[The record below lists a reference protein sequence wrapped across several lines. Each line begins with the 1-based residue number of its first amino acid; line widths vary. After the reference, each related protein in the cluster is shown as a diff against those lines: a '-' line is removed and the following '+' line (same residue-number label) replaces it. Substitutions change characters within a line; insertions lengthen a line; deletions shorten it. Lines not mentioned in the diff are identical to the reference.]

1 MAGTVRF
8 GNNTDHQYNQ
18 LLNALAQSRSLS
30 LSGLTANHAG
40 LFAYNNGRLYILNA
54 DATAFELIATDS
66 DKLQGQAGTY
76 YLGRANHTGTQVAST
91 ISDFNTAVRTNRLD
105 QMAAP
110 TAAVALN
117 GQKIT
122 GLADGSAGSDA
133 ATYGQLLQFLNNQSF
148 KSPVKAATTAN
159 ITLISGG
166 APNTL
171 DGVTLVNGDR
181 VLVKDQTNGQENGIF
196 TVTTVGSGSNGSWT
210 RATDFDSSA
219 EAVPGSIISVEQ
231 GTANGDKL
239 FMLATNGPITLGTTP
254 LTFSPYGAS
263 SGEIGVAGAGLTK
276 TGSTYD
282 VGAGTGISVGAD
294 AVSIDTSLV
303 ARVKRGTVPSGASAA
318 VTINHALALGTNQ
331 NIAYLSI
338 IERSTGDEIRC
349 GWTRV
354 DGNNVSVTL
363 PTVPAANQ
371 YDWTVVG

>member
-1 MAGTVRF
+1 MPGTVRF

-18 LLNALAQSRSLS
+18 ALNMLAQARSIS
-30 LSGLTANHAG
+30 VSGLTAAHAG
-40 LFAYNNGRLYILNA
+40 LFAYNNGRLYVLNA
-54 DATAFELIATDS
+54 DGTAFQLIATNS
-66 DKLQGQAGTY
+66 DQLGGQAGSF
-76 YLGRANHTGTQVAST
+76 YLSRANHTGTQVAST

-122 GLADGSAGSDA
+122 GLADGSAGTDA

-148 KSPVKAATTAN
+148 KAPVKAATTAN

-166 APNTL
+166 APNAI

-181 VLVKDQTNGQENGIF
+181 VLVKDQSTASENGIF
-196 TVTTVGSGSNGSWT
+196 VVTTVGTGSNGTWT
-210 RATDFDSSA
+210 RAEDFNTSA
-219 EAVPGSIISVEQ
+219 EAVPGSIVSVEQ

-239 FMLATNGPITLGTTP
+239 FMLATNGPITLGTTG
-254 LTFSPYGAS
+254 LTFSPYGAA

-282 VGAGTGISVGAD
+282 VGAGTGITVTAD
-294 AVSIDTSLV
+294 AVAINPAVV
-303 ARVKRGTVPSGASAA
+303 ARVARGTVPSGGSAA
-318 VTINHALALGTNQ
+318 VTINHGLALGTNQ
-331 NIAYLSI
+331 HINELSI
-338 IERSTGDEIRC
+338 VERSTGDKIYC
-349 GWTRV
+349 GWTTV
-354 DGNNVSVTL
+354 DGSNVSVTL